1 MGASIADTD
10 VDDDSDFAESHEIN
24 VTPFID
30 VILVLLI
37 IFMVAAPLST
47 VDLPIDLPTST
58 ATPQKKPDK
67 PTYVSI
73 KPDLAVAIGEN
84 MVKRVDLVRSLD
96 AMADA
101 SKERHIFLRADRA
114 VPYGELMDVLE
125 MLRAGG
131 YSKIKLVA
139 LEGVPDAAARQ
150 RRRSKPVTGL
160 DEQKPS
166 RRLWIFAAV
175 IALAL
180 HVGGAALAIAH
191 LQTEEADDALGASAI
206 EIGLEMA
213 SVRREVTDLPPGP
226 DTDASAASPQ
236 LSEQKAEVKETE
248 LPQDKPTETEEADR
262 VVTENESKKPKEDDP
277 KIAAVQTSAST
288 ESVAA
293 EATATPSSEAIPEG
307 PRSVA
312 PVIGTGES
320 ARRARATWQKE
331 LVAHLDKHKR
341 YPKERQQKSAEIQIR
356 FTLDRMG
363 HVLSTDIEKGSGD
376 TAFDEAALAM
386 VRRSDPVPMP
396 PPVIA
401 DEGLTFT
408 LPVIFRVKTKS

>member
-84 MVKRVDLVRSLD
+84 LVKRVDLVRSLD
-96 AMADA
+96 AMPDA

-125 MLRAGG
+125 ILRAGG

-139 LEGVPDAAARQ
+139 LEGAPDPTAVAGGAG
-150 RRRSKPVTGL
+150 KAVTGL

-180 HVGGAALAIAH
+180 HIGGAALAIAH

-206 EIGLEMA
+206 EIGLELA

-226 DTDASAASPQ
+226 DTDASTASPQ
-236 LSEQKAEVKETE
+236 LAEQKAEVKETE
-248 LPQDKPTETEEADR
+248 LPQDKPTEPEEADR
-262 VVTENESKKPKEDDP
+262 VVTETEFEKAEGRRSED
-277 KIAAVQTSAST
+277 
-288 ESVAA
+288 
-293 EATATPSSEAIPEG
+293 
-307 PRSVA
+307 RS
-312 PVIGTGES
+312 
-320 ARRARATWQKE
+320 RADAGVNR
-331 LVAHLDKHKR
+331 V
-341 YPKERQQKSAEIQIR
+341 
-356 FTLDRMG
+356 G
-363 HVLSTDIEKGSGD
+363 C
-376 TAFDEAALAM
+376 
-386 VRRSDPVPMP
+386 RRSDRDAEFGCHPGRAA
-396 PPVIA
+396 IGRA
-401 DEGLTFT
+401 GDRHRGDRTTRARDLAEGTDRPSRQAQA
-408 LPVIFRVKTKS
+408 LPGGSLAKIRRDPDSFHPRPDGSRALDQHRERFRRYRVRRGGAGDGAPLRSGAGAAAVDRR